1 MTNNFDPAAPAP
13 GAIWVPESARGR
25 SFELYSF
32 DPLNETTTK
41 MAVTEVRD
49 VQFTTDYVIFF
60 GIDGNILALHHTD
73 IRRVVETTDR
83 STSSEPGKRATL

>member
-1 MTNNFDPAAPAP
+1 MTDHFDPAAPEP

-25 SFELYSF
+25 SFELYPFEVS
-32 DPLNETTTK
+32 DGTK
-41 MAVTEVRD
+41 TVIAEVRD

-83 STSSEPGKRATL
+83 STGSEPGKRAAL